1 MRALAE
7 RALALDE
14 TWNNGAIHEMMI
26 TLDSLPEAL
35 GGSAGARARALR
47 ARRRDPEGPVARP
60 VRRAGRWACPS
71 PAQDRAEFEKLLNEA
86 LAIDP
91 EKDPSNRL
99 VTLITQRRAR
109 ALLDQIDT
117 LFAK

>member
-1 MRALAE
+1 
-7 RALALDE
+7 
-14 TWNNGAIHEMMI
+14 MI

-35 GGSAGARARALR
+35 GGSVARAREHFTKAVEIQKGLSPGPYVAL
-47 ARRRDPEGPVARP
+47 AMGVS
-60 VRRAGRWACPS
+60 V
-71 PAQDRAEFEKLLNEA
+71 PAQDKAEFTRLLNEA

-91 EKDPSNRL
+91 EKNPSMRL

-109 ALLDQIDT
+109 ALLDQVNT